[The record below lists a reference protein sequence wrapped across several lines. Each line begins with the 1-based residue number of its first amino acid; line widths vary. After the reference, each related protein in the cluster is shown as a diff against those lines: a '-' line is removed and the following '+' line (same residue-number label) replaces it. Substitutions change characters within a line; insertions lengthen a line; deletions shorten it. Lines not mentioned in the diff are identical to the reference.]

1 MQTKLL
7 FILLLT
13 GFIACKG
20 KKKEEPNKN
29 KAPQNTIVDVL
40 IAGTKSVQ
48 NVIEVNG
55 TIIANE
61 MVTLHPEISGRLTYL
76 NVPDGKA
83 VASGTLLAKINDA
96 ELQAQ
101 LNKSKVQLE
110 LAQKSEERL
119 RKLLQINGINQADY
133 DVALNN
139 VNNIKADLE
148 LIKAQI
154 DKTIIKAPFSGVLGL
169 RQTSP
174 GAYVTPQTIIATLQ
188 ETNKIKLDFTIPEH
202 YATLIKKGS
211 TVFFTT
217 TNNNTQ
223 RKATIIATEPEINID
238 TRNLKVRAI
247 PEGSAISP
255 GAFVKVYLKNGVA
268 SNHIVI
274 PTSAIIPE
282 ASTKKVVIV
291 KDGKGKFVEIKT
303 GERTATGV
311 EVLNGLTIGDSV
323 VVTGVL
329 FVRPNAN
336 LKVRSIKNL
345 DQLFNEK

>member
-1 MQTKLL
+1 MHTKFLI
-7 FILLLT
+7 ILLLT
-13 GFIACKG
+13 GLIACKG
-20 KKKEEPNKN
+20 KKKEANTNKP
-29 KAPQNTIVDVL
+29 PQNTIVDVL

-55 TIIANE
+55 TTVANE
-61 MVTLHPEISGRLTYL
+61 MVTLHPEISGRLIYL

-83 VASGTLLAKINDA
+83 VVAGTLLAKINDA

-110 LAQKSEERL
+110 LAQKTEERL

-133 DVALNN
+133 DAALNN
-139 VNNIKADLE
+139 VNNIKADIE

-174 GAYVTPQTIIATLQ
+174 GAYVTPQTTIATLQ
-188 ETNKIKLDFTIPEH
+188 ETNKVKLDFTIPEH

-211 TVFFTT
+211 TVYFTT
-217 TNNNTQ
+217 TNHNLQ
-223 RKATIIATEPEINID
+223 RKATIIATEPEINTD

-247 PEGSAISP
+247 PEGAAISP

-268 SNHIVI
+268 SNNIVI

-311 EVLNGLTIGDSV
+311 EVLNGLNVGDSV

-345 DQLFNEK
+345 DQIFNEK